1 MHACKSI
8 SSINSS
14 NNYYITFDYLS
25 KNQDDNQDEI
35 NINSIVNCIRLNY
48 KINNTPFIVEYD
60 NIEHEIIK
68 STSTITSTSTGT
80 STTTL
85 ITTKLIIYKL
95 LLKKIND
102 KLKLL
107 PANTDAEITIFFKK
121 EIENPSLMI
130 SN

>member
-25 KNQDDNQDEI
+25 KNRDDTQSEI

-68 STSTITSTSTGT
+68 STSTIMSTSTGT

-85 ITTKLIIYKL
+85 ITSKLITYKL
-95 LLKKIND
+95 ILKKFND

-121 EIENPSLMI
+121 EIDNPALVI
-130 SN
+130 AN